1 MHSTK
6 QIIKV
11 KRRFISILAASL
23 IIAFSSVDIRAM
35 AEKYPLQ
42 VTAEKKGKNAEIRI
56 TGTLYEWNNSS
67 EEFTRKIDAFLAEGI
82 TDVDVYINSPGGDV
96 FVAAEISNQIQRFTG
111 AKKGIGGAIVASAA
125 TMIAIELD
133 SFEMAE
139 NGQFM
144 YHKPSAYLSGN
155 EDKIEASLKLLK
167 SLSSQYKKKYAD
179 KTGITEEEIEAS
191 WSKGDVWLTAQ
202 EAFDQKFI
210 SGIIKKQTITPET
223 KALFEACGCPVIPE
237 VNSKSEY
244 KMKNR
249 DQIISKLKL
258 PADATDEQ
266 IEAAIT
272 ASLESAERVKALEQK
287 EKDQNKTMIKS
298 IVDQAVIDKKF
309 TADLAPN
316 YTALLEKDF
325 EGTKSII
332 DAMTPI
338 AKPVIETTADGHTGR
353 EKWTMEDYQT
363 KDPEALKVM
372 MVKEPEKFKK
382 LEAEYFSN

>member
-1 MHSTK
+1 MK
-6 QIIKV
+6 RPIIN
-11 KRRFISILAASL
+11 ILLASL
-23 IIAFSSVDIRAM
+23 IIAFSGSDIVAM
-35 AEKYPLQ
+35 AEKHPLQ
-42 VTAEKKGKNAEIRI
+42 ITAEKKAKKCEVRI

-82 TDVDVYINSPGGDV
+82 TDVDIYINSPGGDV
-96 FVAAEISNQIQRFTG
+96 FVAAEISNQIQRFPG

-144 YHKPSAYLSGN
+144 YHKPSAGLYGN

-167 SLSSQYKKKYAD
+167 SLSSQYKKKYSE
-179 KTGITEEEIEAS
+179 KTGMSEEDIEAN

-202 EAFDQKFI
+202 EALDQKFI
-210 SGIIKKQTITPET
+210 TGIIKKQVITPET
-223 KALFEACGCPVIPE
+223 KAMFEACGCPIIPE
-237 VNSKSEY
+237 VNSKTSTD
-244 KMKNR
+244 MKNR
-249 DQIISKLKL
+249 NEIIAALKL

-266 IEAAIT
+266 IQAAVEASVAN
-272 ASLESAERVKALEQK
+272 AGKVEALEQK
-287 EKDQNKTMIKS
+287 EKDQNKAQIKA
-298 IVDQAVIDKKF
+298 IVDQAVLDKKF
-309 TADLAPN
+309 TADMAPN

-325 EGTKSII
+325 DGTKAII
-332 DAMTPI
+332 EAMKPI
-338 AKPVIETTADGHTGR
+338 EKPVIETTGDGATGR
-353 EKWTMEDYQT
+353 EKWTMEDYQE

-382 LEAEYFSN
+382 LEEAYF